1 MKSQLTRGRT
11 KISGLKNKQGKLV
24 SIREEIM
31 AVVHSFICSYVV
43 QKPKILT
50 YNGNEI
56 RNVRWEEI
64 PEIDNAEL
72 TKAFGE

>member
-1 MKSQLTRGRT
+1 
-11 KISGLKNKQGKLV
+11 
-24 SIREEIM
+24 M